1 VIFLLDDIF
10 DKLDD
15 NRMKQL
21 LAIVSNG
28 DFGQIFIT
36 DTSLSR
42 IPDILTE
49 EKINFKAFKIEEGA
63 ATDV

>member
-1 VIFLLDDIF
+1 MIFLLDDIF

-36 DTSLSR
+36 DTSLCR
-42 IPDILTE
+42 IPDILTQ